1 MLCSCLTSCICLLH
15 GVGNPELLEAACSS
29 YKFPASGRL
38 VDKHEQTPFHL
49 ALKAKHKES
58 SVQICSVLCRYNIDP
73 QIRDRWNKRA
83 DEYGRAKGD
92 KRVPFLFSR
101 PEEATKKEEMEAK
114 DGETISKSKKKRKK
128 KKAKAKGEAT
138 DEQQVDDEMV
148 PEERPVMAATPDNSA
163 KQPNLSSLLKAI
175 FEKGESYFQSS
186 VSVPIHSQTSSDLNR
201 TDSELLAICKEN
213 LIGNS
218 SGEQEE
224 LQKRGPCLSSVGGV
238 LVINGN
244 EFDELPW
251 EVECTERVLKF
262 LKDRQ
267 FPRLIQD
274 AAVRKIHQLALGMWP
289 HPLQTLSH
297 QLNLYELQLTKS
309 IRIVWEVAIQFSSRY
324 SYVVKKSDS
333 SQQTVHVFS
342 EVVRVWDIVFN
353 PSLLGY
359 CITNIE
365 KSHDRGLHANVQLQL
380 LPQEQRQSVTEREHH
395 PRRFILQDENTASS
409 TIFLRFIPAASTKED
424 EFNII
429 TFYSLTSSMINSILN
444 GVEPRRDFPFKEW
457 PKEHE
462 IINMPTNK
470 EAILLLGR
478 SGTGKTT
485 CCLYRLWNL
494 FHNYWD
500 RAVDIGPWYRRT
512 PLSLTPVTEH
522 KLSLGDEEQQAEK
535 EEEEENVSNDYKRLE
550 HLHQVFV
557 SKNYVLCAQ
566 MKKKFYDLVAAQ
578 SKLAKHSSFESVA
591 TPSKLDLIVDRS
603 YPLFLTSRQFL
614 LLLDYSLDVGKR
626 FFPYKEDGTLAVKVL
641 SSDYDHEDPDF
652 IFDLADIDSDVDDEE
667 EEFGVNIAA
676 QVGGEKHTMSS
687 WQEVT
692 ASYFVEN
699 VWPRIRYHCA
709 DKNTDPLLVWMEIKS
724 FIKGSAQAVESKD
737 GYLSQEEYEA
747 LGRKMAA
754 NFAGNRE
761 EVYHLFIHY
770 QDYLRRERN
779 QNLFDECELVHNL
792 YQRLLHMQTDPDWS
806 IHHFYI
812 DEVQDFTQAELSIF
826 LKCCRDPNNLFL
838 TGDTAQSIM
847 RGISFRFGDL
857 RSLFHYAGQRAA
869 LAKPPIKI
877 AVPKVHNLTV
887 NFRSHAGILHLAA
900 SIINLLKEYF
910 PSSFDCL
917 PDDKGMFPGPKPVLL
932 HSCQVSDLALL
943 LQGNK
948 REASSIEFGAHQ
960 VIIVQTD
967 EAKKHIPE
975 ALKAGI
981 VLTVFEAKGLE
992 FDDVLLYDFFKDS
1005 PVSSM

>member
-1 MLCSCLTSCICLLH
+1 MCT
-15 GVGNPELLEAACSS
+15 GNPDLLEAACSR

-38 VDKHEQTPFHL
+38 VDKHDQTPFHL
-49 ALKAKHKES
+49 ALKAKHKDS
-58 SVQICSVLCRYNIDP
+58 SVQICSILCRYNIDP

-92 KRVPFLFSR
+92 KRVPYLFSR
-101 PEEATKKEEMEAK
+101 PEEVTKKEEAEIK
-114 DGETISKSKKKRKK
+114 EEGETVSKSKKKRKK
-128 KKAKAKGEAT
+128 KKAKARAEAT
-138 DEQQVDDEMV
+138 DEQQVDDEAAS
-148 PEERPVMAATPDNSA
+148 EEKLDMAATPEDSA
-163 KQPNLSSLLKAI
+163 EQLNLPSLLEAI
-175 FEKGESYFQSS
+175 FEKNENYFQSS
-186 VSVPIHSQTSSDLNR
+186 ASLRIHSHTNSNLDSI
-201 TDSELLAICKEN
+201 DSELLAVCKED
-213 LIGNS
+213 LIS
-218 SGEQEE
+218 AKEQKE
-224 LQKRGPCLSSVGGV
+224 CLKDQDGV
-238 LVINGN
+238 LAIKGN
-244 EFDELPW
+244 EFDDLPW

-267 FPRLIQD
+267 CPRLIQD
-274 AAVRKIHQLALGMWP
+274 AAVRKIHQLALGIWP
-289 HPLQTLSH
+289 HPLQTLSR
-297 QLNLYELQLTKS
+297 QLKLYELQLTKS
-309 IRIVWEVAIQFSSRY
+309 IRIVWEVAVQYSSLY
-324 SYVVKKSDS
+324 THVGKNSD
-333 SQQTVHVFS
+333 QTVHVYS

-353 PSLLGY
+353 PSLLDY
-359 CITNIE
+359 CIANIE
-365 KSHDRGLHANVQLQL
+365 KSHDRGLRANVQLQL
-380 LPQEQRQSVTEREHH
+380 LPQDQKQSAPESEHH
-395 PRRFILQDENTASS
+395 PRRFILQDENTAANAM
-409 TIFLRFIPAASTKED
+409 FLKFVPAASIKDD

-429 TFYSLTSSMINSILN
+429 TFYSITPSMINSILS
-444 GVEPRRDFPFKEW
+444 GVEPRRDFPIKEW

-470 EAILLLGR
+470 EAIVLLGR

-485 CCLYRLWNL
+485 CCLYRLWNI
-494 FHNYWD
+494 FHTYWD
-500 RAVDIGPWYRRT
+500 RAVDIGPWYRHN
-512 PLSLTPVTEH
+512 PLLVSRPI
-522 KLSLGDEEQQAEK
+522 G
-535 EEEEENVSNDYKRLE
+535 EEEHQLDPQDEDDSKGVE
-550 HLHQVFV
+550 HLHQVFI
-557 SKNYVLCAQ
+557 SKNHVLCAQ
-566 MKKKFYDLVAAQ
+566 MKKKFYDLVAGYP
-578 SKLAKHSSFESVA
+578 KLAEHSSYESVPS
-591 TPSKLDLIVDRS
+591 PSKLDRVVDHS

-614 LLLDYSLDVGKR
+614 LLLDCSLDVGKS
-626 FFPYKEDGTLAVKVL
+626 FFPYKEDGTLAVKIL
-641 SSDYDHEDPDF
+641 SSDYDSDDPDF
-652 IFDLADIDSDVDDEE
+652 TFDLADIDSDVDDEE
-667 EEFGVNIAA
+667 EIGDDTAA
-676 QVGGEKHTMSS
+676 QINGENHSMSS
-687 WQEVT
+687 WREVT

-699 VWPRIRYHCA
+699 IWPRIRYHCA
-709 DKNTDPLLVWMEIKS
+709 DKNIDPLLVWMEIKS

-754 NFAGNRE
+754 NFVGNRE

-770 QDYLRRERN
+770 QDYLRRERH

-792 YQRLLHMQTDPDWS
+792 YQRLLCMPADPRWS

-812 DEVQDFTQAELSIF
+812 DEVQDFMQAELSVY

-857 RSLFHYAGQRAA
+857 RSLFHYAGEKAS

-960 VIIVQTD
+960 VIIVQTN
-967 EAKKHIPE
+967 EAKKRIPE

-1005 PVSSM
+1005 PVSVSVGSLM